1 MTAKLWVDVEDL
13 FEYARNHMRPS
24 GIQRL
29 AFEMCKA
36 LRARP
41 DSGETVRFVRHETR
55 NRLRVVPFVELEA
68 LFAGLTESEPGAP
81 QQQVIP
87 PYSPL
92 RLFVRKLVHRLPPSL
107 RLHVIKVMLT
117 QLEAIR
123 SWVGLFG
130 ALGRGALIQVMRPFR
145 WLTGKQQP
153 RKPIALPNSN
163 RVSPV
168 PDETCIAN
176 TQAGDV
182 LLALGSPWSHPDYAA
197 LVAAQRARG
206 LRFALLIYDVIPLR
220 RPEWFDRGLVRI
232 FRAWFDAVVP
242 LCDHIFAIS
251 EFTAAEVEFHMR
263 KRGIALSCPVTA
275 IPIGTGFGV
284 AAENGLPAERSARLP
299 PPDSYALIVST
310 IEARKNHILLFRVWR
325 RMLEELPREQVPTL
339 VFAGRVG
346 WLVDD
351 LMQQIANTDSLDGK
365 LVLVE
370 NPTDGEL
377 RALYEGCRFTL
388 FPSFFEGWGLP
399 VTESLAL
406 GKPCLTSNKT
416 SLPEAGGTLTRMFDP
431 DNLNDAYRAIAEVIG
446 DPDGLAEWTNQVR
459 REFKPV
465 PWSDTADAML
475 CALGHPPVAAQD
487 CVEKFP
493 LRARAG

>member
-1 MTAKLWVDVEDL
+1 M
-13 FEYARNHMRPS
+13 
-24 GIQRL
+24 I
-29 AFEMCKA
+29 
-36 LRARP
+36 
-41 DSGETVRFVRHETR
+41 
-55 NRLRVVPFVELEA
+55 
-68 LFAGLTESEPGAP
+68 
-81 QQQVIP
+81 
-87 PYSPL
+87 
-92 RLFVRKLVHRLPPSL
+92 
-107 RLHVIKVMLT
+107 
-117 QLEAIR
+117 
-123 SWVGLFG
+123 
-130 ALGRGALIQVMRPFR
+130 RPFR
-145 WLTGKQQP
+145 WLRTKRQP
-153 RKPIALPNSN
+153 RKPMWNLFDGVTADGAI
-163 RVSPV
+163 
-168 PDETCIAN
+168 PDEICIAD

-206 LRFALLIYDVIPLR
+206 LQFALLVYDVIPLR

-251 EFTAAEVEFHMR
+251 AFTAAEVEFHMR
-263 KRGIALSCPVTA
+263 KRGIPLPGPVTA

-284 AAENGLPAERSARLP
+284 AAEIGLPTERSQRLP

-310 IEARKNHILLFRVWR
+310 IEARKNHVLLFRVWR
-325 RMLEELPREQVPTL
+325 RMLEELPPEQIPTL
-339 VFAGRVG
+339 VFAGRIG

-365 LVLVE
+365 LVVIE
-370 NPTDGEL
+370 SPTDCEL

-431 DNLNDAYRAIAEVIG
+431 DNLNDAYRAIVEVVG

-459 REFKPV
+459 REFRPV
-465 PWSDTADAML
+465 PWSATADAML
-475 CALGHPPVAAQD
+475 CALGHSRRSRRKAARR
-487 CVEKFP
+487 EIP
-493 LRARAG
+493 LEGRRAG